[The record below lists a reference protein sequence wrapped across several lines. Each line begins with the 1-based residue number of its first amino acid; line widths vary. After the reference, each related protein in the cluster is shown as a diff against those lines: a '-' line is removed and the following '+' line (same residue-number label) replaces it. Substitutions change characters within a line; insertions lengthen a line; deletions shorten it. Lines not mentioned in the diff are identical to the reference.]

1 MSIKANVIIQCRFSS
16 SRLPGKALYPI
27 CGIPLVDFLIQ
38 RLKSKLFENEYRIIL
53 ATSTKSSDDPVAAW
67 GEYEG
72 IPVIRGNEEDVL
84 SRYIK
89 VIKEFPCKINVRV
102 TADNPLTCPEI
113 LKKSV
118 FKLINENLDY
128 VGISNFPYGSAV
140 DVFTEDLL
148 YLMDKEAL
156 PGEDREHI
164 NGYVLRNSEFFKIKN
179 LKASGKLARPDFR
192 VTIDT
197 LEDYKNVCAVLEN
210 TNLENPW
217 EITLEEAL
225 RAYDTIM
232 SKG

>member
-27 CGIPLVDFLIQ
+27 CGTPLVVFLIK
-38 RLKSKLFENEYRIIL
+38 RLKSLLSEDEYRIIL
-53 ATSTKSSDDPVAAW
+53 ATSDDSADNLVAVW
-67 GEYEG
+67 GEHEG
-72 IPVIRGNEEDVL
+72 IPVIRGNEDDVL

-89 VIKEFPCKINVRV
+89 VIKEFPCKNNVRV

-113 LKKSV
+113 LKQSV
-118 FKLINENLDY
+118 FKLLDENLDY
-128 VGISNFPYGSAV
+128 VSSSDFPYGSAV

-148 YLMDKEAL
+148 LLMDKKTHQ
-156 PGEDREHI
+156 GEDREHI
-164 NGYVLRNSEFFKIKN
+164 NNYILKNPGFFKRKD
-179 LKASGKLARPDFR
+179 LKASGELARPDFR

-217 EITLEEAL
+217 EISLKKAIRL
-225 RAYDTIM
+225 YDSIM
-232 SKG
+232 SV